1 MVMVRALAATG
12 ALGTGYKVETLR
24 RALEMKPDFI
34 GCDAGSTDPGPYY
47 LGAGECMASRAAI
60 KRDLSHIVIGAVEYG
75 IPLLVGTA
83 GTSGGTPHLAWT
95 ADIVREIAA
104 ENGLSF
110 TMATIGAEQD
120 AEMLVE
126 ALAAGRITPLE
137 NAPTVTAESLRGA
150 ERIVAQMGAEPFQ
163 AALERG
169 AQVIIAG
176 RASDASIFAAIPIM
190 KGAGHGPSWHAAK
203 ILECGA
209 AAVAQRLYPD
219 CMMADIGEDEF
230 TVYPPNPLLACTPQS
245 IAAHTLYENAD
256 PFLIT
261 EPSGRLETSSCTYE
275 AVDERT
281 VRVRGSKFQTRDQ
294 YDVRL
299 EGVVMRGHRYLVV
312 SGVRD
317 PLVLRQ
323 LDSFIEDSLRS
334 VRQKVID
341 SFGLQPDAYEIAT
354 RVYGRDGCLGE
365 LEPNR
370 HRMGHE
376 VGLNIEFIAPEKETA
391 HAIAS
396 LAWHTI
402 LHHPIPEWSGLI
414 SNLAFPYSPPEVYVG
429 PAYEFMLNHV
439 LQLDD
444 PLDVFTV
451 TMEEIG

>member
-12 ALGTGYKVETLR
+12 ALGTGYKVETLQ
-24 RALEMKPDFI
+24 RALELKPDFI

-47 LGAGECMASRAAI
+47 LGSGECMASRAAI
-60 KRDLSHIVIGAVEYG
+60 KRDLSHIVIGAVEHG

-83 GTSGGTPHLAWT
+83 GTSGGSPHLAWT

-104 ENGLSF
+104 ENGLAF

-126 ALAAGRITPLE
+126 ALDAGRITPLE
-137 NAPTVTAESLRGA
+137 NAPVVTRESLLGSS
-150 ERIVAQMGAEPFQ
+150 RIVAQMGAEPFQ

-190 KGAGHGPSWHAAK
+190 KGAGHGPAWHAAK

-219 CMMADIGEDEF
+219 CMMADISEDEF

-261 EPSGRLETSSCTYE
+261 EPSGRLDTSSCTYE
-275 AVDERT
+275 AVDDRT
-281 VRVRGSKFQTRDQ
+281 VRVRGSRFSSRDR

-299 EGVVMRGHRYLVV
+299 EGVTMRGHRYLVV

-323 LDSFIEDSLRS
+323 LDSFIKGSLAS

-341 SFGLQPDAYEIAT
+341 SFGVRPDQYEIAV
-354 RVYGRDGCLGE
+354 RVYGRDGCLGD
-365 LEPNR
+365 LEPERN
-370 HRMGHE
+370 HIGHE
-376 VGLNIEFIAPEKETA
+376 VGLNLEFIAPDRETA
-391 HAIAS
+391 HGIAK
-396 LAWHTI
+396 LAWHTV

-414 SNLAFPYSPPEVYVG
+414 SNLALPYSPPEVYVG
-429 PAYEFMLNHV
+429 PVYEFMLNHV
-439 LQLDD
+439 LELDD
-444 PLDVFTV
+444 PLEPFTI
-451 TMEEIG
+451 TLEELG